1 MGRYTPLFP
10 FLFDHI
16 PGIDLFRRPVGATF
30 IFVLGLGFLSGHL
43 ATDYVRDGIPS
54 CPSAMVAAGLIAV
67 ASLLAWAVAFST
79 LSSKGWVAAYEIGKV
94 LPLYL
99 GLIAILIW
107 PKTRRARV
115 AAISLAVAFT
125 AAELITHNAASA
137 LNAEPRSYYA
147 MLETPTGETAR
158 IVDVI
163 NQDTRQHPKRGARP
177 RVEIVGLGG
186 PWQNA
191 AMVLGLEATNGYNP
205 LRIGPYD
212 RLVSPGESPYTPLHR
227 LFPASFPGYDCLLG
241 RLLGLQYV
249 VLDRPIEKMPYLK
262 ERTVADAIMAGP
274 HTWIYRLA
282 EAAPRVT
289 LENRVEFA
297 DADEYIS
304 EGRFPATIAASEV
317 LVDSD
322 DDLSQTY
329 PSSIAGKSGKAEIVA
344 WRPDRVDIE
353 VETSVPTILTL
364 HDPWYPGWKVEVDN
378 VPRPILRTDVL
389 FRGVEIPAGAH
400 KVVFTYRPLS
410 IENLWAAAQT
420 LFRVSD

>member
-1 MGRYTPLFP
+1 VATLAILYALGRYTPLFP

-43 ATDYVRDGIPS
+43 VTDYVRDGIPRCS
-54 CPSAMVAAGLIAV
+54 SAMVAAGLVSV
-67 ASLLAWAVAFST
+67 ASLLAWAVAFSM
-79 LSSKGWVAAYEIGKV
+79 LSSKGWAAAYEIGKV
-94 LPLYL
+94 LPLYF

-107 PKTRRARV
+107 PKTRRMRV
-115 AAISLAVAFT
+115 AAIGLAVAFT

-147 MLETPTGETAR
+147 MLETPTGETER

-163 NQDTRQHPKRGARP
+163 NQDMRQHPKRGARP

-191 AMVLGLEATNGYNP
+191 AVVFGLEATN
-205 LRIGPYD
+205 D

-262 ERTVADAIMAGP
+262 KRTIADAIMAGP
-274 HTWIYRLA
+274 RTWIYRFA
-282 EAAPRVT
+282 EAVPRVT
-289 LENRVEFA
+289 LESRVEYA

-304 EGRFPATIAASEV
+304 EGRFPATIAPSEV
-317 LVDSD
+317 MVDSD

-329 PSSIAGKSGKAEIVA
+329 PSSLAGKPGKAEIVA
-344 WRPDRVDIE
+344 WRLDRVDIE
-353 VETSVPTILTL
+353 VETSVPAILTL

-378 VPRPILRTDVL
+378 VPQPMLRTDVL

-400 KVVFTYRPLS
+400 QVVFTYRPLS
-410 IENLWAAAQT
+410 LENLWAAAQT
-420 LFRVSD
+420 LFKVSD